1 MKRVLAIIMAV
12 FTLIT
17 MSLSTA
23 FAKSATSYKGKS
35 LVIIGDSISAG
46 FGLADAPEDTLT
58 QVALMGHGD
67 WVKGSWSQIV
77 RDEKGFD
84 KATSFNCSRSMWG
97 TTEFLRLLDPAYESE
112 LCEPENA
119 YDMYVSSLL
128 MCPTEFTKPGD
139 ARALAATIKNAIRQ
153 ADVLVMEIGSNDLF
167 SRPILETFALPFY
180 HVFGRQ
186 AAVALSAVTQRQ
198 IKTLDSPEEVT
209 KFLLGTTSLKDFRAQ
224 SEADEKVWEAQ
235 YDRLL
240 DIVYALN
247 PDVKVYSFGM
257 TRAFQNME
265 LTPGVDWTYLE
276 ELNENG
282 IRHMKNWITKGS
294 KYSKRTTYVDMSN
307 VSGYPFDYVLW
318 PMFFYDMILDIHP
331 PMKEHK
337 KIARNFL
344 RVLG

>member
-23 FAKSATSYKGKS
+23 FAKGATSYKGKS
-35 LVIIGDSISAG
+35 LVILGDSISAG
-46 FGLADAPEDTLT
+46 FGLADAPEDTLS
-58 QVALMGHGD
+58 QVLLMGHGE

-77 RDEKGFD
+77 RDKKGFD
-84 KATSFNCSRSMWG
+84 QVTSVNCSRSMWG
-97 TTEFLRLLDPAYESE
+97 TTEFLRVLDPAFESE
-112 LCEPENA
+112 ICEPENA

-128 MCPTEFTKPGD
+128 MCPTELTKPGD
-139 ARALAATIKNAIRQ
+139 ARALTAAIKDAIRQ
-153 ADVLVMEIGSNDLF
+153 ADVLVMELGSNDLF
-167 SRPILETFALPFY
+167 TRPLLESFLLPFY
-180 HVFGRQ
+180 QVFGRQ
-186 AAVALSAVTQRQ
+186 AAVAVSAVTQGQ
-198 IKTLDSPEEVT
+198 IKTLDTPEEVT
-209 KFLLGTTSLKDFRAQ
+209 KFLLGTTDLKDFRAQ
-224 SEADEKVWEAQ
+224 TVADEKMWEAQ
-235 YDRLL
+235 YDRIL

-257 TRAFQNME
+257 NHAFRNME
-265 LTPGVDWTYLE
+265 LVPGVPWTYLE

-282 IRHMKNWITKGS
+282 IRDMKNWITRGS

-331 PMKEHK
+331 PVSEHK
-337 KIARNFL
+337 KIAQNFL
-344 RVLG
+344 RVL